1 MMSHEF
7 HEYMRSFFGDYI
19 TWYTFFVTINF
30 VVAGWFA
37 GKVLS
42 RKPVSALGVWVTSGY
57 FIIQGVLSVTGTIVM
72 RSWYGK
78 VGGLLLRQPDMTAP
92 VDQESV
98 RVLVQTYQL
107 VFLLFAISLVSLLA
121 FWLVVIR
128 AAYYPRHTEQFFGQF
143 RHRDN
148 VEGSD

>member
-1 MMSHEF
+1 MSHEF

-42 RKPVSALGVWVTSGY
+42 RKPVSVLGVCVTSVY
-57 FIIQGVLSVTGTIVM
+57 FIVQGVLSVAGTFVL
-72 RSWYGK
+72 RSWYGR
-78 VGGLLLRQPDMTAP
+78 VGGLLLRQSDSAAP

-98 RVLVQTYQL
+98 RVLVHTYQSIL
-107 VFLLFAISLVSLLA
+107 VLFAISLVSLLM
-121 FWLVVIR
+121 FWLVVVGV
-128 AAYYPRHTEQFFGQF
+128 AYYPRSTEAFFGQL